1 MNPLLERLRGFQ
13 GYLHELGVA
22 RSVLALPAPR
32 MLSLPAPS
40 SGENEP
46 ENLFGLFVTEPEI
59 VDVARDLFVSGFHNQ
74 AVCEAMKALDKKVQ
88 KISKI
93 SGKSGTSLMTQVFS
107 EVSPILSWSSR
118 ETQSEKDE
126 HNGYQ
131 RLFAG
136 AMLGIRNPC
145 THEHQWVDDPET
157 ALECIVLCQHLLRK
171 AKAAIEVV
179 KA

>member
-1 MNPLLERLRGFQ
+1 MIRLIERLRGFQ
-13 GYLHELGVA
+13 EYLLELGVA

-40 SGENEP
+40 SGEHEP

-59 VDVARDLFVSGFHNQ
+59 VGVARDLFVSGFYNQ
-74 AVCEAMKALDKKVQ
+74 AVCEALKALDKAVQ
-88 KISKI
+88 KAARIT
-93 SGKSGTSLMTQVFS
+93 GKSGTSLMTQVFS
-107 EVSPILSWSSR
+107 EVSPVLVWSARIS
-118 ETQSEKDE
+118 QSEKDE

-145 THEHQWVDDPET
+145 AHEHHWVDDPET
-157 ALECIVLCQHLLRK
+157 ALECVVLCQHLLRK
-171 AKAAIEVV
+171 VKAATL
-179 KA
+179 AAQA